1 MSMLI
6 LSSLWVLYVLLS
18 SGFVVT
24 TLHAAHAPGDSDH
37 DAACLAKGF
46 NAASLKCSACPSVA
60 KILHIDDITKACE
73 DCCTELPRVGASYKR
88 AILEVDKR
96 FLLMY
101 PKIEALITRIDEAK
115 TSKSKSKK
123 EHHPYSL
130 VEPRYKFGVR
140 PIIHFYS
147 GDVVGDEDDDADG
160 VEPEPDES
168 VEVGGWSADVL
179 HDFLKDNLQ

>member
-1 MSMLI
+1 ML
-6 LSSLWVLYVLLS
+6 LC
-18 SGFVVT
+18 SGFVVN

-46 NAASLKCSACPSVA
+46 NAASLKCNACPSVA

-73 DCCTELPRVGASYKR
+73 DCCTELPRVGATYKR

-101 PKIEALITRIDEAK
+101 PKIEALITSIDEAK
-115 TSKSKSKK
+115 TSKSKK

-147 GDVVGDEDDDADG
+147 GDVVGDEDGDADG

-168 VEVGGWSADVL
+168 VGVGGWSAEVL
-179 HDFLKDNLQ
+179 EDFLRDNLQ